1 MKITQTNYY
10 QINKNQNTVSS
21 KGYATALVFKMGV
34 NKPLQSVE
42 VVERTIHKTGF
53 WAKIKTFLAGSFLA
67 GLFGLSTKK
76 DELMEDT
83 SVNTSQTDNDKQNE
97 VINEEKIAKQ
107 QAEELQQK
115 KVFELE
121 KIMDKP
127 YLLQSFFKKYPNI
140 DLNIR
145 DENGDTLFLKAV
157 RNNNKKFIRDLM
169 KAENQGLIKNVDKNA
184 VDKDGNNALNI
195 AEETDSIYFLL
206 SKERHNYIKML
217 LDAGVSPN
225 YINKSERLYSFYCTL
240 LQRAII
246 RRDSDLVDLYLQNE
260 KTDIKLT
267 HPDTPPPLFL
277 CVTNRFYN
285 HEILLSILKHPDCD
299 IFQKY
304 NDMNIL
310 EYLNSQP
317 DMASGVIKQASSA
330 INSKIMLHILDKA
343 KKYYQEKGILDLEQ
357 LYEYVKHPG
366 FKTVVNEPLNILG
379 ENIGHFLADIN
390 TDDYDELIKIRDLI
404 TTLRECSFN
413 FEKTDNL
420 GRTPLMKAIEAE
432 NVNLV
437 NLLLDYGKNEYKS
450 LVKELALKSN
460 NKDIKAIFE
469 KRRKINENPADK

>member
-1 MKITQTNYY
+1 MRITENKYY
-10 QINKNQNTVSS
+10 QININKNVSPNRHNMS
-21 KGYATALVFKMGV
+21 TPAFKMGA
-34 NKPLQSVE
+34 NKPLQAVNGLE
-42 VVERTIHKTGF
+42 KTVQQTGM
-53 WAKIKTFLAGSFLA
+53 WTKIKTFIAGSFLA
-67 GLFGLSTKK
+67 GLFGLSIKK
-76 DELMEDT
+76 DEPM
-83 SVNTSQTDNDKQNE
+83 VDNSASTLQADDNKQNE
-97 VINEEKIAKQ
+97 VINEEEIAKK
-107 QAEELQQK
+107 QAEEFQRK

-121 KIMDKP
+121 TIMDKP
-127 YLLQSFFKKYPNI
+127 YLLQSFFKKYPHI
-140 DLNIR
+140 DLNVR

-169 KAENQGLIKNVDKNA
+169 QAENQGLIKNIDKDA

-206 SKERHNYIKML
+206 SEERHDYIKML

-246 RRDSDLVDLYLQNE
+246 RRNSDLADLYLQNE
-260 KTDIKLT
+260 KTDIKMT

-285 HEILLSILKHPDCD
+285 HKILLSILKHPDCD

-317 DMASGVIKQASSA
+317 DMASGVIEQASSA
-330 INSKIMLHILDKA
+330 INSKIMLHIWDKA
-343 KKYYQEKGILDLEQ
+343 KKYYQEKGILNLEQ

-366 FKTVVNEPLNILG
+366 FKAVVNEPLNELG

-390 TDDYDELIKIRDLI
+390 TDDYDELMKIRDLI
-404 TTLRECSFN
+404 TTLNNCSYN
-413 FEKTDNL
+413 FAKTDKL

-432 NVNLV
+432 NVNIAHLF
-437 NLLLDYGKNEYKS
+437 LDYGTNDGNSLAKAKKLAMQSENKN
-450 LVKELALKSN
+450 
-460 NKDIKAIFE
+460 IITIFAGTE
-469 KRRKINENPADK
+469 AKK